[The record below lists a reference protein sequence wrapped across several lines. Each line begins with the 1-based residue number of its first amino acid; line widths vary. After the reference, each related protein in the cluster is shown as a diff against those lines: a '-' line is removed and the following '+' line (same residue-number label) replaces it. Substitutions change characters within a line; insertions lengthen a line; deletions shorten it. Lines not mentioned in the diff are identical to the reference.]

1 MAEEMEAA
9 GEIEAVGDTG
19 EVKSFDGKKQTA
31 EGTKGMPK
39 EVKRSMYFMLA
50 SIFLWFTA
58 YNAVTTAFRIEGS
71 MEDGGRKLRLSEL
84 YSHWKHLSEDR
95 S

>member
-1 MAEEMEAA
+1 MAEGVEAA

-19 EVKSFDGKKQTA
+19 GKIFRREKQTGKT

-58 YNAVTTAFRIEGS
+58 YNAVTTAFRYTKVVWK
-71 MEDGGRKLRLSEL
+71 MEAEASPTV
-84 YSHWKHLSEDR
+84 
-95 S
+95 